1 MENNVNPYI
10 LNNQQK
16 YANIS
21 SDKNFYNKINENN
34 KNKLLVSKSNL
45 NILERKIQARK
56 RRIVKYN
63 NGNNPDDFR
72 SYEKNR
78 KTNFNNN
85 FNNLYEP
92 KFGYALNQYN
102 NLYSYN

>member
-1 MENNVNPYI
+1 M
-10 LNNQQK
+10 
-16 YANIS
+16 
-21 SDKNFYNKINENN
+21 
-34 KNKLLVSKSNL
+34 SKSNL
-45 NILERKIQARK
+45 NILERKIKARK

-63 NGNNPDDFR
+63 ADNNLNDFR

-78 KTNFNNN
+78 ETILNKN

-102 NLYSYN
+102 NLYNYN